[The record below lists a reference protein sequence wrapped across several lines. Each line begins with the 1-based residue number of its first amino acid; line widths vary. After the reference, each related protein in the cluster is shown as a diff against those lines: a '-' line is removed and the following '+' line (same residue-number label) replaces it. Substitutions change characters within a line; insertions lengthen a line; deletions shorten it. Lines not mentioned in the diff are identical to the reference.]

1 MNPEKILVIRR
12 DNIGDLVCTTPLIH
26 ALRKR
31 FPEAR
36 LDLLVNSYNAPLLVG
51 HPDVD
56 NLYVY
61 TKAKHREKGESV
73 LEVYWKRLLL
83 LLRMRS
89 THYDVAVLANGGCMP
104 RPLRWA
110 RQIGARYILGFSEPG
125 NPLSSQINLPVS
137 SPAQVMHEAE
147 MLMTL
152 MQPLTG
158 EVVPT
163 PPLSLVA
170 DADLTEALRG
180 KLVDIAG
187 KKLIGLHIS
196 ARKPSQQWPA
206 QRFIELAHAIAKDS
220 AVHLMLF
227 WSPGSADNPFHPGDD
242 EKAAMIL
249 EGCAGLPL
257 TPLPTHQLDELM
269 SGLSLL
275 DVLICSDGGAM
286 HVAAGLG
293 KPIVCMFGDSDVAK
307 WHPWGVPYK
316 ALQPVSRNVVDLSVI
331 DLLSAYRQLMEQDA
345 DQVSTEISA

>member
-26 ALRKR
+26 ALRTR
-31 FPEAR
+31 FPKAR
-36 LDLLVNSYNAPLLVG
+36 IDLLVNSYNAPLMVG

-61 TKAKHREKGESV
+61 TKAKHREKGESA
-73 LEVYWKRLLL
+73 LGVYWRRLQLLL
-83 LLRMRS
+83 KMRS
-89 THYDVAVLANGGCMP
+89 TRYDVAVLANGGCMP

-110 RQIGARYILGFSEPG
+110 KQIGARHILGFVEPG
-125 NPLSSQINLPVS
+125 NPLVSQINLPVA
-137 SPAQVMHEAE
+137 SPAQVMHEVE

-158 EVVPT
+158 EIMPA
-163 PPLSLVA
+163 PNLSLVA
-170 DADLTEALRG
+170 AAGLAEEIRRKLPDLT
-180 KLVDIAG
+180 G
-187 KKLIGLHIS
+187 KKLVGLHIS

-206 QRFIELAHAIAKDS
+206 QRFIELAQAIAKDT

-242 EKAAMIL
+242 EKAAMIM

-316 ALQPVSRNVVDLSVI
+316 VLQPASRNVVDLSVA
-331 DLLSAYRQLMEQDA
+331 DLLSAYGQLVGQDI
-345 DQVSTEISA
+345 DLVYTEVSA